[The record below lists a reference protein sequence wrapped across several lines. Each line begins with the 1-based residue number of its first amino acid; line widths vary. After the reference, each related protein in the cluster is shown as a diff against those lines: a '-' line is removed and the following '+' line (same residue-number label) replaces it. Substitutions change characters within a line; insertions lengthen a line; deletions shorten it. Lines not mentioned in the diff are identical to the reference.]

1 MYEEPSTT
9 PYVPPQLPA
18 AKKNRKAL
26 KITGLILLIVA
37 LLGSAGYGVYAWQ
50 QNAQLQSSVKS
61 EQDKSASLNTENT
74 ELKKQLESS
83 TALQTIVDALPNNK
97 TATYPNTEANR
108 NILWWNAS
116 TEKDKQNLVVLSH
129 KEYQDFLSGINPTLI
144 TEMCGTTATPKSLL
158 YNIPTG
164 TYDTTTKKFTKS
176 ETKNCLDTLAS
187 AENKNE
193 TVRKQAST
201 ALTMINNEVAAFVE
215 SVEIK

>member
-9 PYVPPQLPA
+9 PYVPPQLPV
-18 AKKNRKAL
+18 KKSRKAL
-26 KITGLILLIVA
+26 KITGLVLLILA
-37 LLGSAGYGVYAWQ
+37 LLGAAGYSVYAWQ
-50 QNAQLQSSVKS
+50 QNTQLQSNIKS
-61 EQDKSASLNTENT
+61 EQDKNTSLSTENS

-83 TALQTIVDALPNNK
+83 TALQTVVDALPNNK

-108 NILWWNAS
+108 NILWWSAS

-129 KEYQDFLSGINPTLI
+129 KQYQDFLSGINPDLI
-144 TEMCGTTATPKSLL
+144 TEMCGTTASPKSLL

-164 TYDTTTKKFTKS
+164 TLDTTTKKFTKS
-176 ETKNCLDTLAS
+176 EAKNCLGTLAS

-193 TVRKQAST
+193 TVRKQAAT
-201 ALTMINNEVAAFVE
+201 ALTTINDEVAAFVE